1 MHRHLVPESQP
12 TRPSPARRTR
22 KTCEP
27 TREQRLAGSP
37 RREKHWNSLPA
48 GAAVWV
54 LVVVS
59 GCSGRQ
65 SCTNHYSESHMRAAT
80 PLFLQ
85 SRKAI
90 SGLRLDAARAFLS
103 LSRSLSLSPSLSR
116 SFPIVPGSGLLP
128 PVRVCVC
135 VCVRLKFST
144 DHFMGRDDTSSLD
157 STSIEYDHVCTGQ
170 VGRSSCNFQKEE
182 DPMNNP
188 LPLICDMGI
197 IVQYIFQYQ
206 QRHHHHFISIE
217 T

>member
-1 MHRHLVPESQP
+1 MHRHLVLESQP

-22 KTCEP
+22 QTCEP

-103 LSRSLSLSPSLSR
+103 LSLSPSLSR

-144 DHFMGRDDTSSLD
+144 DHFVSLD
-157 STSIEYDHVCTGQ
+157 STSIEYDLVCTGPA
-170 VGRSSCNFQKEE
+170 GR
-182 DPMNNP
+182 
-188 LPLICDMGI
+188 
-197 IVQYIFQYQ
+197 
-206 QRHHHHFISIE
+206 
-217 T
+217 

>member
-103 LSRSLSLSPSLSR
+103 LSLSPSLSR

-144 DHFMGRDDTSSLD
+144 DHFMGRDDTSSTLVSLD